1 MTQEQQSPAGQKAQ
15 RRQGV
20 PARPKLGERGE
31 ISPLLATT
39 SQQVESILKTTNEAA
54 EQIREDAR
62 NEARQFL
69 AQARQRAER
78 LTTERM
84 DRIARVTEDLL
95 QQASAVQEQAAALRV
110 ALEQA
115 TAELSSDLG
124 AGRPGAAEGQAAR
137 EEKTEQEGRRGVFGR
152 RKRRNLPSRQQ
163 GEISEGVRVL
173 ALQQLTAGADRETI
187 EARLRADFGIE
198 DPSAILESI
207 EAEAPRH

>member
-1 MTQEQQSPAGQKAQ
+1 MTQEPQDSGGRKAQ
-15 RRQGV
+15 SRQGV

-39 SQQVESILKTTNEAA
+39 SQKVESILKSTNEAA
-54 EQIREDAR
+54 EEIREDAR

-78 LTTERM
+78 LTRERM
-84 DRIARVTEDLL
+84 DRIATVTEDLL

-124 AGRPGAAEGQAAR
+124 AGRPGAADRQAASA
-137 EEKTEQEGRRGVFGR
+137 KTEQEGRRGVFGR
-152 RKRRNLPSRQQ
+152 RKRRNLPSRHQ